1 MYPKKTKMA
10 GHLDVKLKICVTRDF
25 LSKSSPTVT
34 YILNINLAF
43 LLVTDSAKQCRLLVT
58 TRTIPIVS
66 LGIGL
71 TLALTAP
78 LSKFHLK

>member
-1 MYPKKTKMA
+1 M
-10 GHLDVKLKICVTRDF
+10 HLDVKLKICVTRDF

-71 TLALTAP
+71 TLRWAATF
-78 LSKFHLK
+78 SQIHLK